1 MPESHVGEFAHN
13 EYFDRGLDM
22 PAVKLLPGEYH
33 VSKEDVVEVTVLGS
47 CVSACIRDKSQGI
60 GGMNHFMLPDGGAD
74 GRGRFGVSSR
84 YGIYAMEVLINSLLK
99 LGARRENFEA
109 KVFGGGNVLRS
120 LNVANIGQRNA
131 DFVLDFLKTERIRV
145 IAQDL
150 VGVYPRKIYHF
161 VRNGVVRVK
170 TLKVLHN
177 KCIFERENDYRS
189 SLRVVD
195 QGGEIELFS

>member
-1 MPESHVGEFAHN
+1 MPESHVGEFAQN
-13 EYFDRGLDM
+13 EYFDRTLDM
-22 PAVKLLPGEYH
+22 RAVKLLPGEYH
-33 VSKEDVVEVTVLGS
+33 VSKEDIVEVTVLGS
-47 CVSACIRDKSQGI
+47 CVSACIRDRLLGI
-60 GGMNHFMLPDGGAD
+60 GGMNHFMLPDGGAG

-84 YGIYAMEVLINSLLK
+84 YGVHAMEVLINSLLK

-150 VGVYPRKIYHF
+150 VGIFPRKIYHL
-161 VRNGVVRVK
+161 VRSGVVRVK
-170 TLKVLHN
+170 MLKVLHN
-177 KCIFERENDYRS
+177 NTIFEREDDYRGN
-189 SLRVVD
+189 LQVVD